1 MIRIFKIALRN
12 LLRYKRRTLL
22 TSVLIT
28 FGIVLVILFSA
39 LAGSF
44 KSMMIGQ
51 ITDSNLAQ
59 MQIHKKG
66 YVSSIDT
73 MPLNL
78 TLNTK
83 QYKKIEQLL
92 SENSDIKAWAPRI
105 KLNAMLS
112 NFTDTTSIRLNAISP
127 DKEVL
132 VCPDVGTRMTF
143 AKDREPGVLLKPGE
157 VIIPEKLAKGMK
169 LKIGDAI
176 VLVANNKDGSVNGL
190 NFKIAG
196 IIEAILG
203 PQGKE
208 GYMHIKDAQDILRMG
223 KPEVVEV
230 AIRLHNFDKLHKV
243 YADLSLTLGKILNKK
258 DKPAFELH
266 TWEKLSPFS
275 NIAKMVDFMTITMK
289 IIMIAIVL
297 ISILNVMMMSVY
309 ERVREIGT
317 MSAIGTSP
325 GKIMSLFLAEGL
337 VLGFISCV
345 LGIIIG
351 LAGIFALNVYKIN
364 FSFGRQDNL
373 LLSPTVNLTEILW
386 VSGIVLFISV
396 FASLQPAYKASRM
409 EPVDA
414 LGHV

>member
-1 MIRIFKIALRN
+1 MFRIFKIAFRN

-22 TSVLIT
+22 TSLLIT
-28 FGIVLVILFSA
+28 LGVVLVILFSG
-39 LAGSF
+39 LSGSF

-51 ITDSNLAQ
+51 ITDSNLSQ
-59 MQIHKKG
+59 MQIHKRG

-78 TLNTK
+78 VLDAK
-83 QYKKIEQLL
+83 RYKKIEDLL
-92 SENSDIKAWAPRI
+92 SSNSEIKAWAPRI

-112 NFTDTTSIRLNAISP
+112 NFTNTTNIRLNAISP
-127 DKEVL
+127 EKEVL
-132 VCPDVGTRMTF
+132 VCPDVATRMTF
-143 AKDREPGVLLKPGE
+143 DEKREPGVLLNKGE
-157 VIIPEKLAKGMK
+157 VIIPDKLAKGMK

-190 NFKIAG
+190 NFKVAG
-196 IIEAILG
+196 IIESILG

-208 GYMHIKDAQDILRMG
+208 GYMHIKDAQELLRMD
-223 KPEVVEV
+223 KPEMIEV
-230 AIRLHNFDKLHKV
+230 AIRLHDFDKLGKV
-243 YADLSLTLGKILNKK
+243 YAGISSKLSEFINKK
-258 DKPAFELH
+258 GMPEFEIH
-266 TWEKLSPFS
+266 PWNKLSPFS
-275 NIAKMVDFMTITMK
+275 NIAKMIDFMTITMK

-317 MSAIGTSP
+317 MSAIGTAPSR
-325 GKIMSLFLAEGL
+325 IMGLFLAEGL
-337 VLGFISCV
+337 LLGLISTIV
-345 LGIIIG
+345 GNVIG
-351 LAGIFALNVYKIN
+351 LAGIFVLNIYKIS
-364 FSFGRQDNL
+364 FAFGRQDNL
-373 LLSPTVNLTEILW
+373 LLAPTVNITELLW
-386 VSGIVLFISV
+386 VSIIVLLISV

>member
-1 MIRIFKIALRN
+1 MIRIFKIAFRN

-22 TSVLIT
+22 TSILIT

-44 KSMMIGQ
+44 KNMMIGQ

-78 TLNTK
+78 TLDAK
-83 QYKKIEQLL
+83 RYKKIEQLL
-92 SENSDIKAWAPRI
+92 SSNDEIKAWAPRI

-112 NFTDTTSIRLNAISP
+112 NFMDTTNIRLNAISP
-127 DKEVL
+127 EKEIV
-132 VCPDVGTRMTF
+132 VCPDVGSRMTF
-143 AKDREPGVLLKPGE
+143 DKKREPGVLLNQGE

-169 LKIGDAI
+169 LKIGDPV

-196 IIEAILG
+196 IIESILG

-208 GYMHIKDAQDILRMG
+208 GYMHIKDARELLRMD
-223 KPEVVEV
+223 KPEMIEV
-230 AIRLHNFDKLHKV
+230 AIRLHDFDKLEKV
-243 YADLSLTLGKILNKK
+243 YNSVSSKLADFINKK
-258 DKPAFELH
+258 GKPEFEIH

-275 NIAKMVDFMTITMK
+275 NISKMIDFMTITMK

-337 VLGFISCV
+337 IMGLISTIV
-345 LGIIIG
+345 GNIIG
-351 LAGIFALNVYKIN
+351 LSCIFVLNIYKIS
-364 FSFGRQDNL
+364 FAFGRQDNI
-373 LLSPTVNLTEILW
+373 LLSPSVNIMELLW
-386 VSGIVLFISV
+386 VSGIVLFISI
-396 FASLQPAYKASRM
+396 FASFQPAYKASRM